1 VNLILVATKLINKLK
16 QQTPQLLPVLQ
27 PDDISACTAYNT
39 ERLVATY
46 YYIVLYFFRN
56 KYFVLT
62 CEL

>member
-1 VNLILVATKLINKLK
+1 LINKLK